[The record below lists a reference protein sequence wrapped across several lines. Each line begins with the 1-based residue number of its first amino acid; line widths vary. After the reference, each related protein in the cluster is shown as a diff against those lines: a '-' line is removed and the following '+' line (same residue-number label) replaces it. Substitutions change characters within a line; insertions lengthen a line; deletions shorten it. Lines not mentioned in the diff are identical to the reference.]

1 MIDLADHL
9 KVASLPEK
17 TVPVCLQ
24 GDLLATLFEA
34 QELLEQAVVRAT
46 EDQAA
51 RLGLAQDAA
60 EAEAILDRAAF
71 AARFTAER
79 EAVEAA
85 QAAVKAAQLPF
96 RLRALPPHRWT
107 SLMVEHPPRPGNEQ
121 DERTGVNQDTFST
134 ALVRAS
140 LRDPQPTDEQW
151 AELVG
156 PPEGVLHISQLEALI
171 DAATALSRRKVNLVP
186 FSPGAFAPTEP
197 SALS

>member
-9 KVASLPEK
+9 KLASLPEK

-60 EAEAILDRAAF
+60 EAEAILDRVAF
-71 AARFTAER
+71 AARFAAER

-85 QAAVKAAQLPF
+85 QVAVKAAQLPF

-107 SLMVEHPPRPGNEQ
+107 SLMVEHPPRPGQEQ
-121 DERTGVNQDTFST
+121 DERSGVNQDTFST

-151 AELVG
+151 AALLDL
-156 PPEGVLHISQLEALI
+156 LHISQLEALI